1 MTKGTKNFS
10 CFRAICATQTS
21 RAAIFSLS
29 AGRMVLVI
37 VVVSAVQKKRGH
49 QRGVARDPEGQQLI
63 LSCLCVSI
71 LFSQATKWTVERYEI
86 LYPIRILDP
95 MHEYIG

>member
-1 MTKGTKNFS
+1 
-10 CFRAICATQTS
+10 
-21 RAAIFSLS
+21 
-29 AGRMVLVI
+29 MV

-49 QRGVARDPEGQQLI
+49 QWRGRGSNSFSLAYVY
-63 LSCLCVSI
+63 VSI

-95 MHEYIG
+95 MHDYIG